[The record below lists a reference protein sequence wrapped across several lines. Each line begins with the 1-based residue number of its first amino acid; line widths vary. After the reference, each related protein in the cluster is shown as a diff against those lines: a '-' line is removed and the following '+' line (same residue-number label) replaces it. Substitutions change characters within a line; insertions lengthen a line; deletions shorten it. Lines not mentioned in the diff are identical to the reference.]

1 MPGRNRIPLNGYGH
15 IGRLILSGG
24 DALSYEDIKIDEKS
38 YIIRKEPEPPV
49 VMLARED
56 YDRFGAIHVAEL
68 EKEYDVR
75 IVATDEALPDKE
87 IPFIIHTNPVEELK
101 STKLPTVLPSSTDKS
116 KRHKTPH
123 IEAINSTK
131 KRKHK
136 VRQQKQSRKKN
147 RR

>member
-38 YIIRKEPEPPV
+38 DIIRKEPEPPV

-56 YDRFGAIHVAEL
+56 YDRFGAIRVAEL

-75 IVATDEALPDKE
+75 IVANDEALPDKE
-87 IPFIIHTNPVEELK
+87 IPFIIHTNPAE
-101 STKLPTVLPSSTDKS
+101 
-116 KRHKTPH
+116 
-123 IEAINSTK
+123 
-131 KRKHK
+131 
-136 VRQQKQSRKKN
+136 
-147 RR
+147 